1 MCLSSLLLGCNFT
14 FAVPQTIERTQNKL
28 PPLGRL
34 DASGDPIP
42 ENMRIRFGT
51 KRLRPPETV
60 AQAILA
66 PDDSV
71 IVSLC
76 DYLTV
81 WDARSGKELW
91 RVSSKETGC
100 TRTNPAA
107 YGYRPL
113 AFANDSKSFYTFS
126 VDGKLNQ
133 WDIATKIRTEIPTP
147 IKIRERSNFEV
158 QSIDVSM
165 DGERIALGTPNQ
177 AAVITRLGEVLYSF
191 SNEDNGKTN
200 AIEMKEGRD
209 RLGFSGANCFV
220 RFSSQGNLLAVTLS
234 SSPSA
239 IQICDSKDGTE
250 LQLIQLA
257 AKMVRCQFSPDGKQ
271 IAVTERDNAVRL
283 YDVESGKRLWS
294 YVATL
299 DNPYENYTSDVAF
312 SPDGQTV
319 VAGATSNEIYILDA
333 TTGVESGRLLGHES
347 YPWSLCFT
355 ADSHMLYSSGW
366 DSKIRRWDMK
376 SKSELPLE
384 NCEYASCVIAA
395 SPDGKWLAVVYE
407 SGRVSVV
414 AAETGKEHCTFAIQ
428 GAKYE
433 QLAFSADNTKLAAG
447 GERGNDVQVVIWDL
461 ATQKLMHR
469 WDWAKGKDPH
479 SGVEAL
485 VFSPTGHRLAAAVF
499 RQSRAFMWDLET
511 GKQLPEMKHNSV
523 YGLDF
528 SNDGETL
535 VTVGWDKFI
544 REWDSSTGEMQ
555 MELNVDKKENDLRM
569 YAVSYTSTGDLI
581 ATAHMDTTIRIWNA
595 KDMSLRSSIRVGES
609 FSYGSMSFSR
619 DGVWLA
625 SGSNSG
631 RVRLWDPWTGEEAL
645 EVGKHE
651 ANVYTVGFGRDV
663 RTMVSGASDGIC
675 CQWDLRRTDPSV
687 DSNTDQLFGVLR
699 TGAAKEAFQAMMA
712 LAKTPEKT
720 VTFLRRK
727 LSPIRQ
733 LVDKR
738 ADVVQAT
745 LSEEVD
751 SNPELEFAHSMRRS
765 ISLLAQLESQEAI
778 DFLAEL
784 ALRGKDDEVGRLAH
798 AALHGKR
805 SF

>member
-1 MCLSSLLLGCNFT
+1 MELSMLLQVFLSCVLLGDQHV
-14 FAVPQTIERTQNKL
+14 FAEPQLTEWVQNKL

-34 DASGDPIP
+34 DASGDLIP

-51 KRLRPPETV
+51 KRFRPPKTV

-71 IVSLC
+71 VVSLC

-81 WDARSGKELW
+81 WDAKSGKELW
-91 RVSSKETGC
+91 RVASKEAGC

-113 AFANDSKSFYTFS
+113 AFASDSKTFYTLS
-126 VDGKLNQ
+126 VEGRLIQ
-133 WDIATKIRTEIPTP
+133 WDIETTARTEIPTP
-147 IKIRERSNFEV
+147 IQNIGKAGVEV
-158 QSIDVSM
+158 QSIDVSLG
-165 DGERIALGTPNQ
+165 GERIALGTPNQ
-177 AAVITRLGEVLYSF
+177 ALVITPLGRVLYSF
-191 SNEDNGKTN
+191 KNTAEAKKEDG
-200 AIEMKEGRD
+200 D
-209 RLGFSGANCFV
+209 RLGFSGANSFV

-234 SSPSA
+234 GSPSA
-239 IQICDSKDGTE
+239 IQICDSKDGNE
-250 LQLIQLA
+250 LQLIQLE

-283 YDVESGKRLWS
+283 YDVESGMRIWS
-294 YVATL
+294 YVVTL
-299 DNPYENYTSDVAF
+299 DNSYENYTSDVAF
-312 SPDGQTV
+312 SPDGRTV
-319 VAGATSNEIYILDA
+319 VAGATDHAIYILDA
-333 TTGVESGRLLGHES
+333 TTGIESGRLLGHES

-355 ADSHMLYSSGW
+355 ADSQILYSSGW

-376 SKSELPLE
+376 RKSEIPLE
-384 NCEYASCVIAA
+384 NCEYASSMISA
-395 SPDGKWLAVVYE
+395 SPDGQCLAAVYE

-414 AAETGKEHCTFAIQ
+414 SAETGKERCSFAIQ
-428 GAKYE
+428 GAKY
-433 QLAFSADNTKLAAG
+433 QHLAFSADSTKLAAG
-447 GERGNDVQVVIWDL
+447 GERGNDVHVAIWDL
-461 ATQKLMHR
+461 AAQKLIHR

-499 RQSRAFMWDLET
+499 RQSKAIMWDLEN

-569 YAVSYTSTGDLI
+569 YAVSCSSTGDLI
-581 ATAHMDTTIRIWNA
+581 ATAHMDTTIRIWNSE
-595 KDMSLRSSIRVGES
+595 DMSLRSSIRVGES
-609 FSYGSMSFSR
+609 FSYGSMSFSQ
-619 DGVWLA
+619 DGVWIA

-631 RVRLWDPWTGEEAL
+631 RVRLWDPWTGEQAL

-675 CQWDLRRTDPSV
+675 CQWDLRRTDPLL
-687 DSNTDQLFGVLR
+687 DSTPETLFDVLR
-699 TGAAKEAFQAMMA
+699 TGSAKEAFQAIMA
-712 LAKTPEKT
+712 LSKTPEAT
-720 VTFLRRK
+720 VLMLRQK
-727 LSPIRQ
+727 LSPVRH
-733 LVDKR
+733 LVDAR
-738 ADVVQAT
+738 ADADQAK
-745 LSEEVD
+745 LNKEVEE
-751 SNPELEFAHSMRRS
+751 SQELEFAHLMRRS
-765 ISLLAQLESQEAI
+765 ISLLAQLESEDAFA
-778 DFLAEL
+778 FLSEL
-784 ALRGKDDEVGRLAH
+784 AQRGKVDEVGRLAH
-798 AALHGKR
+798 AALKGKH
-805 SF
+805 